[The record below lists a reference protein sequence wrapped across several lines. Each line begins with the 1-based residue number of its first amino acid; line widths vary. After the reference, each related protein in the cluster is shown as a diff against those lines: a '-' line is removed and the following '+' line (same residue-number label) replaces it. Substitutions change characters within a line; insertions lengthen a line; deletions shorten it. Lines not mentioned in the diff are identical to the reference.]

1 MNALLLIVLLQTPSG
16 KITATIENPRDAK
29 GKILCNLHN
38 SAAAFPGKSKVQ
50 GRSIVATQV
59 SSKTVCEFLNV
70 PAGTWAVSVLHDEN
84 GNETMDS
91 NFLGMPKEGY
101 GVSNNVLSS
110 MSAPKWD
117 DAKFVIAEAEAR
129 ALSIKMKY

>member
-16 KITATIENPRDAK
+16 KITATIENTRDSK

-38 SAAAFPGKSKVQ
+38 SAAVFPGKSKLE
-50 GRSIVATQV
+50 GRSIAATQV
-59 SSKTVCEFLNV
+59 SGKTVCEFRDV

-110 MSAPKWD
+110 VSAPKWD
-117 DAKFVIAEAEAR
+117 DAKFVIADGEAR